1 VLHARAGGHAVGR
14 GAHCLVP
21 ATARYVA
28 AGVGRLVGR
37 TADWLSKIE
46 NNRIDLDRLSV
57 LQSLASALDV
67 TVGDLL
73 GEPSLLGWSPDS
85 GRSTVPALRS
95 ALMDYRQI
103 TPLLGGAPAGTPPE
117 LDALAHNVGQVWDAY
132 QDSRYGYVTSRL
144 PSLLAQAQSADRAY
158 TGERR
163 ERAKCLLAMTH
174 QAAAMILTKLRET
187 DLAWIAADR
196 GLVAAQA
203 SANPVVVGSLFR
215 SVTHSLL
222 SNSRYAEAV
231 QLTQD
236 AAAYLQPGLANA
248 SQEYLSIYGTLFLAG
263 SMAAARNEDRATT
276 RTFLAEADESAA
288 RLGTDANHMWTAF
301 GPTNVAIHRVSTAVE
316 LGDLQVAVDLGPRV
330 NVSAL
335 PVERRIRHQI
345 EIARAYSAWNRR
357 DEALAI
363 LLDAERDA
371 PEQIRYHFISR
382 QLVMRWIRQQRGK
395 PSHHLAGLAKRLH
408 VA

>member
-1 VLHARAGGHAVGR
+1 MRGLADTLSIGERIAWYRQRRGMSQQVLAG
-14 GAHCLVP
+14 
-21 ATARYVA
+21 
-28 AGVGRLVGR
+28 LVGR

-67 TVGDLL
+67 TVGDLI
-73 GEPSLLGWSPDS
+73 GEPSLLDWSADS
-85 GRSTVPALRS
+85 GRSTVPALRN
-95 ALMDYRQI
+95 ALMNYRQI
-103 TPLLGGAPAGTPPE
+103 TPLLGGASTIPPPA
-117 LDALAHNVGQVWDAY
+117 LDALARDVGQVWGAY

-144 PSLLAQAQSADRAY
+144 PLLLAEAQSADRAH
-158 TGERR
+158 TGEGR
-163 ERAKCLLAMTH
+163 ERAKSLLAMTH
-174 QAAAMILTKLRET
+174 QAAAMILTKLGET

-196 GLVAAQA
+196 GLVAAQD
-203 SANPVVVGSLFR
+203 SGNPVVVGSLLR

-236 AAAYLQPGLANA
+236 AATYLQPGLVNA
-248 SQEYLSIYGTLFLAG
+248 SREYLSIYGTLFLAG

-276 RTFLAEADESAA
+276 RMFLAEAEDSAR
-288 RLGTDANHMWTAF
+288 RLGADANHLWTAF

-330 NVSAL
+330 DVSAL
-335 PVERRIRHQI
+335 PVERRIRHRI

-371 PEQIRYHFISR
+371 PEQIRHHFISR
-382 QLVMRWIRQQRGK
+382 QLVLRWIRQQRGK
-395 PSHHLAGLAKRLH
+395 PSHHLAELAKRLH
-408 VA
+408 VV